1 MLNFSYFKFSIEG
14 EIAKMKKEN
23 EKKGLK
29 KTNQEHLEDL
39 PGHLNTN
46 APVFDRIRD
55 RVAQEKADARKQN
68 AFASATETET
78 ELEFEDV
85 PPVRIFIFYQYK
97 FYQE

>member
-1 MLNFSYFKFSIEG
+1 
-14 EIAKMKKEN
+14 MKKEN

-29 KTNQEHLEDL
+29 KTNQEYLEDM
-39 PGHLNTN
+39 PSHLNTN

-78 ELEFEDV
+78 EVEFEDV
-85 PPVRIFIFYQYK
+85 PPVRIFIFYQTIFKNYQYK
-97 FYQE
+97 FIKNNFF